1 MPWVNPATI
10 CRLFTR
16 LAPYGRRGG
25 IVGDRLTLA
34 VATAALALSCT
45 LSFAAPLAAQQR
57 DSTAKRSK
65 ADSLRA
71 DSARV
76 ADSLAIVRELERAT
90 PRSAPAP
97 AQGQP
102 GPSNPRLLPD
112 VSAVGD
118 LIGDLS
124 PKGSTQG
131 DSTRFGVREVEV
143 AIQAAVDPYF
153 RGDVFLGISDGEG
166 ISIEQAYLTAT
177 SLPWGLELRLG
188 RLLMPVGKENTTHR
202 HDLHSIEYPWV
213 LQRFLGPEGLK
224 GTGIYASRIFSPFG
238 FYQELIVTAT
248 DRFGEAP
255 DGLRATERANKQL
268 TGLGYSARLR
278 NYWDLS
284 QAYNLELS
292 MSAVSGRREQP
303 VSGGATVN
311 AALARQSVVGADLTY
326 RWRPLQ
332 QGLYRSFILQGEVL
346 RQLNQRSP
354 DLPAATRSGV
364 AVYDG
369 PRRDFTGAYLF
380 SRWQASRRGYLGA
393 RVDALQDPDYAGGTT
408 RAASG
413 YLEFFPSEFSKLV
426 AGVERVAPPSG
437 NPSFTR
443 VILQATFAL
452 GPHKPHPF

>member
-10 CRLFTR
+10 CRLFSR

-25 IVGDRLTLA
+25 IVGDRPSLA
-34 VATAALALSCT
+34 VATIALALSCT
-45 LSFAAPLAAQQR
+45 LSFATPLAAQQR

-131 DSTRFGVREVEV
+131 DSTRFGIREVEV

-255 DGLRATERANKQL
+255 DGLRATERANKRL

-284 QAYNLELS
+284 QASNLELS

-354 DLPAATRSGV
+354 DLPAATGSGV

-380 SRWQASRRGYLGA
+380 SRWQASRRGYIGA

-426 AGVERVAPPSG
+426 AGVERVAPPLG

>member
-1 MPWVNPATI
+1 M
-10 CRLFTR
+10 L
-16 LAPYGRRGG
+16 RGG
-25 IVGDRLTLA
+25 
-34 VATAALALSCT
+34 
-45 LSFAAPLAAQQR
+45 
-57 DSTAKRSK
+57 
-65 ADSLRA
+65 
-71 DSARV
+71 
-76 ADSLAIVRELERAT
+76 
-90 PRSAPAP
+90 
-97 AQGQP
+97 
-102 GPSNPRLLPD
+102 
-112 VSAVGD
+112 
-118 LIGDLS
+118 
-124 PKGSTQG
+124 
-131 DSTRFGVREVEV
+131 
-143 AIQAAVDPYF
+143 
-153 RGDVFLGISDGEG
+153 
-166 ISIEQAYLTAT
+166 
-177 SLPWGLELRLG
+177 
-188 RLLMPVGKENTTHR
+188 
-202 HDLHSIEYPWV
+202 
-213 LQRFLGPEGLK
+213 
-224 GTGIYASRIFSPFG
+224 
-238 FYQELIVTAT
+238 

-437 NPSFTR
+437 RRLVP
-443 VILQATFAL
+443 VA
-452 GPHKPHPF
+452 G